1 MFWDLWFTHATGQTR
16 GSRHSKRRRWRPGRF
31 PTQQPTS
38 REMNVTNCILVQ
50 EEWAPLAVPHV
61 ISSIELCWRSFLR
74 NVWLYKSKSYPVI
87 MSQYVTCMLHIVRE
101 TYCLDRA
108 KFTKNISCFETC
120 GSPTPQEN
128 ETQDGGNGDN
138 AINPEKVG
146 EVLSRHN
153 SQAAEL
159 RILKSYRFYTIY
171 IYI

>member
-87 MSQYVTCMLHIVRE
+87 VSQYVTYMLHIVRE

-120 GSPTPQEN
+120 GSPTPQDKPEGVD
-128 ETQDGGNGDN
+128 TASGGDGGQED
-138 AINPEKVG
+138 
-146 EVLSRHN
+146 SRHN
-153 SQAAEL
+153 SQPAEKWTSQTVFWCK
-159 RILKSYRFYTIY
+159 KSEHL
-171 IYI
+171 